1 MVEEE
6 AAMAAPLDQAFAAL
20 SDATRR
26 DLVARLAIG
35 DATVGELA
43 APYDMSIQAVS
54 KHIQVLAEA
63 GLVTKRPDAQRR
75 LVHLEADVLRSL
87 TDWVEH
93 YARLAEQRYSRLDG
107 LLVALNT
114 PAADR
119 PYEPEETP

>member
-1 MVEEE
+1 
-6 AAMAAPLDQAFAAL
+6 MAAPLDQAFAAL

-63 GLVTKRPDAQRR
+63 GYAVVACNPRGAAGYG
-75 LVHLEADVLRSL
+75 E
-87 TDWVEH
+87 EH
-93 YARLAEQRYSRLDG
+93 ARAIQGDFGNLKELLPKHDFFKEPPG
-107 LLVALNT
+107 LGSYGTTIERGT
-114 PAADR
+114 P
-119 PYEPEETP
+119 